1 MASKRIHVR
10 QRFYEEILLNCIM
23 SEHHGKASSYSPHM
37 KGVALSLLVMGLSL
51 VGIIIAYITF
61 GYIGPKFSAELLVS
75 QQASLRKEFGL
86 PPKPVITN
94 ESLLLVPPSLRNS
107 TQSSNSA

>member
-1 MASKRIHVR
+1 
-10 QRFYEEILLNCIM
+10 
-23 SEHHGKASSYSPHM
+23 M

-51 VGIIIAYITF
+51 VGIIIAYVTF
-61 GYIGPKFSAELLVS
+61 GHVGPKFSAELLVS

-94 ESLLLVPPSLRNS
+94 ESQLLVPPSLRNISGSS
-107 TQSSNSA
+107 TNTGG